1 MCNYHNF
8 FLFYTFDF
16 LKKKTI
22 ATISNKSNTNENKNH
37 FLLNY
42 QKLKQKTKKTDE
54 LLAEKEK
61 YKNIS
66 EELDQ
71 TLNELQGY

>member
-1 MCNYHNF
+1 MIKKLNLTNLL
-8 FLFYTFDF
+8 LFYV
-16 LKKKTI
+16 
-22 ATISNKSNTNENKNH
+22 
-37 FLLNY
+37 
-42 QKLKQKTKKTDE
+42 DE

>member
-1 MCNYHNF
+1 MYCGLAVHVDVY
-8 FLFYTFDF
+8 FYLSRFYM
-16 LKKKTI
+16 LIKT
-22 ATISNKSNTNENKNH
+22 
-37 FLLNY
+37 Y
-42 QKLKQKTKKTDE
+42 E

-71 TLNELQGY
+71 TLNELQVY

>member
-1 MCNYHNF
+1 MW
-8 FLFYTFDF
+8 
-16 LKKKTI
+16 KP
-22 ATISNKSNTNENKNH
+22 
-37 FLLNY
+37 
-42 QKLKQKTKKTDE
+42 QTDE
-54 LLAEKEK
+54 LLSEKEK